1 MYSTCTMYSL
11 LQKVTNA
18 KFLCLLRGE
27 EVCSH
32 KPLFNP
38 HPQKLLKLY
47 LTIFLNFILYDAA
60 KKIISNEHYFIGE
73 ENSFEC

>member
-11 LQKVTNA
+11 LQKVANA

-38 HPQKLLKLY
+38 QKLLKSY
-47 LTIFLNFILYDAA
+47 LTIYLNFILYDAE
-60 KKIISNEHYFIGE
+60 KKIISNEYYFIGE